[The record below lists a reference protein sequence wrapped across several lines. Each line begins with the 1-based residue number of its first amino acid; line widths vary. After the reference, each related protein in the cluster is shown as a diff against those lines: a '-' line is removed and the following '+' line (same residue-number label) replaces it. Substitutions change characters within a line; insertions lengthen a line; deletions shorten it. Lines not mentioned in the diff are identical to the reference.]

1 MNDNNQNQANQS
13 PAPQAGNQPPISPQ
27 DALRYNK
34 EALLAEIE
42 RRKKNIEIFKAEIAK
57 DEAEIARLQQIV
69 AMIEAQGK

>member
-1 MNDNNQNQANQS
+1 MNNNNQVNQPPAPTPGNQS
-13 PAPQAGNQPPISPQ
+13 PPVSPQ

-57 DEAEIARLQQIV
+57 DEAEIARLQQII
-69 AMIEAQGK
+69 ATIEAQGR

>member
-1 MNDNNQNQANQS
+1 MTDQNQTNQP
-13 PAPQAGNQPPISPQ
+13 PAPQPPPVSPQ

-57 DEAEIARLQQIV
+57 DEAEIARLQQII
-69 AMIEAQGK
+69 ALIDAQQK

>member
-1 MNDNNQNQANQS
+1 MNDVNQTNQS
-13 PAPQAGNQPPISPQ
+13 PAPSAGNQSPVSPQ

-57 DEAEIARLQQIV
+57 DEAEIARLQQII
-69 AMIEAQGK
+69 AIIEAQGK